1 MQDHDPVIGQ
11 LAWNIFWDLLNP
23 SWGFQGGTTS
33 CKRRNVYRL
42 TLQIVQRGIGANRY
56 GDSRHSH
63 EKVTDMTA
71 CTKARTIVLELLVA
85 LTLVFAH
92 YCLEQPLTQTS
103 RREQDTTADLSQ
115 CPTCA
120 HICSMRTKCRDELD
134 AARDFGIIVPEP
146 T

>member
-1 MQDHDPVIGQ
+1 MQDHDPVIDQ
-11 LAWNIFWDLLNP
+11 LAWHISWDLLNP

-33 CKRRNVYRL
+33 RKRSNVYWL
-42 TLQIVQRGIGANRY
+42 PLQMVQRRIGANRY

-63 EKVTDMTA
+63 EKVPDMTA
-71 CTKARTIVLELLVA
+71 RTKARTIVFELLVA
-85 LTLVFAH
+85 LTPVFAH

-120 HICSMRTKCRDELD
+120 QICSMTTKCRNELD
-134 AARDFGIIVPEP
+134 AARDFCITVRGP